1 LLNNDEL
8 EKAAMELETWLER
21 DSNRYLEEQ
30 KRDVGIRRRGDGE
43 KR

>member
-8 EKAAMELETWLER
+8 EKAAVELEGWLER
-21 DSNRYLEEQ
+21 DQKKFLEEQ
-30 KRDVGIRRRGDGE
+30 KRDLK